1 MKTGKNKKRGRMRT
15 IGVLLAAFLLA
26 GGVMADPT
34 FAAGAFTDVQQDYW
48 AREDIALAA
57 EKGIVNGYETSAGVY
72 AFYPENPVSCEEAA
86 AMLYRALRAA
96 GKQKDGD
103 GAALIEKHKEA
114 LQAAGISEW
123 AQEYVAYGLE
133 HGIIGSEELASFVDP
148 NTKAGKPARR
158 ITVAVWTAK
167 ALEKQRTGL
176 YYLPFTDA
184 SQISDE
190 AAPYIDIL
198 YRHGIMKGSW
208 QPDGTIAFQ
217 PESGVKRS
225 EFAAISN
232 RVLTQAEA
240 GYDRAKETFA
250 RTLSSSDTIPSAQ
263 LRLAKDAAAIG
274 SQRGAAAVSG
284 MSFADG
290 EAPQVFFVGTP
301 ELKSGTIAS
310 SEKLSA
316 DTVKVGIQGADRTVY
331 YLLTEKT
338 ENAAPVRAGEEVL
351 FLADGI
357 RLIEMKSK

>member
-1 MKTGKNKKRGRMRT
+1 MKNGKNKRKGR
-15 IGVLLAAFLLA
+15 IGMLLAAFLTA
-26 GGVMADPT
+26 GGMIAAPS

-48 AREDIALAA
+48 ARADIALAA

-103 GAALIEKHKEA
+103 SAALIEKHKEA

-133 HGIIGSEELASFVDP
+133 NGIIGSEELASFVDP
-148 NTKAGKPARR
+148 NTKAGKPVRR

-184 SQISDE
+184 SQISD
-190 AAPYIDIL
+190 ANAPYIDIL

-240 GYDRAKETFA
+240 GYDSTKETYS
-250 RTLSSSDTIPSAQ
+250 RMLLSSETIPGARI
-263 LRLAKDAAAIG
+263 RLAADADIIG

-284 MSFADG
+284 MSFAAG

-301 ELKSGTIAS
+301 EQRSGEIVS
-310 SEKLSA
+310 SEKLSS
-316 DTVKVGIQGADRTVY
+316 DTVKVGIRGTERTVY

-338 ENAAPVRAGEEVL
+338 KNTAPVRTGEEVL
-351 FLADGI
+351 FLADGV
-357 RLIEMKSK
+357 RLVEMKSK